1 MLYALGLQDKIVGVD
16 TTSQWPPEAQKDKK
30 SVGYVRA
37 LSAEGVLSLKPSQ
50 VIAVEGAG
58 PPDAFA
64 LLKESGTPITMIPEA
79 LTPEAVVA
87 KIAAIGKAAG
97 AAEPAQQLAASVK
110 TRFDE
115 LDRLRTG
122 LPKQKR
128 VLFVLSLQNGRTM
141 VGGRNS
147 TADAIIALAGGINAA
162 SAVEG
167 FKPMTDEAI
176 ITAAPDVVLMMRF
189 SSAHNATPDELFVM
203 PAFSQTPAAK
213 QKALIRM
220 DGLYLLGFGPRTPN
234 AARDLMAEALSR
246 GQGRPALRREMTLAM
261 KQMPVASA
269 AALALLTA
277 GHRRKSI
284 IAVSALVVFC
294 LLLMLVSLGA
304 GAFAIA
310 PGRVADIL
318 FAKLGFG
325 PADLLDS
332 REALV
337 VLNIRMPR
345 LLLGALVGAALAI
358 SGALMQGLFRNP
370 LADPGLVGV
379 SAGAGL
385 AAAATIVLGDRFFL
399 SAFAMKLPFAMLP
412 FGAFFGGLVS
422 TLALYLIATR
432 QGRTSVATMLLAGVA
447 LGALAGSL
455 TGLLAFISDDR
466 QLRDLTFWSL
476 GSLGGASW
484 TKLSVVAPIVLPLLF
499 AVPLLARG
507 LNALMLGEAEAYHL
521 GVPVQRIKALAILLV
536 ALAVGASVASAGVIG
551 FVGIVVPHLIRLSI
565 GPDHRLLLPLS
576 AIGGAALL
584 VGADIV
590 ARLAVVPAE
599 LPIGIV
605 TAFIGAPFFLWLLL
619 RRGRIAEL

>member
-1 MLYALGLQDKIVGVD
+1 
-16 TTSQWPPEAQKDKK
+16 
-30 SVGYVRA
+30 
-37 LSAEGVLSLKPSQ
+37 
-50 VIAVEGAG
+50 
-58 PPDAFA
+58 
-64 LLKESGTPITMIPEA
+64 
-79 LTPEAVVA
+79 
-87 KIAAIGKAAG
+87 
-97 AAEPAQQLAASVK
+97 
-110 TRFDE
+110 
-115 LDRLRTG
+115 
-122 LPKQKR
+122 
-128 VLFVLSLQNGRTM
+128 
-141 VGGRNS
+141 
-147 TADAIIALAGGINAA
+147 
-162 SAVEG
+162 
-167 FKPMTDEAI
+167 
-176 ITAAPDVVLMMRF
+176 
-189 SSAHNATPDELFVM
+189 
-203 PAFSQTPAAK
+203 
-213 QKALIRM
+213 
-220 DGLYLLGFGPRTPN
+220 
-234 AARDLMAEALSR
+234 
-246 GQGRPALRREMTLAM
+246 MTLAV
-261 KQMPVASA
+261 KQTPSA
-269 AALALLTA
+269 GVAALAALTA
-277 GHRRKSI
+277 GHRRRGV
-284 IAVSALVVFC
+284 IAVAALIGLC
-294 LLLMLVSLGA
+294 LLLMLLSLGA
-304 GAFAIA
+304 GAFSIA

-318 FAKLGFG
+318 LAKLRFG
-325 PADLLDS
+325 PTDLLDS

-345 LLLGALVGAALAI
+345 LLLGAL

-379 SAGAGL
+379 SSGAGL
-385 AAAATIVLGDRFFL
+385 AAAATIVLGDRFL
-399 SAFAMKLPFAMLP
+399 SAFAMKLPFAVLP
-412 FGAFFGGLVS
+412 LGAFVGGLVS

-455 TGLLAFISDDR
+455 TGLLAFVSDDR

-521 GVPVQRIKALAILLV
+521 GIPVQRIKALAILLV
-536 ALAVGASVASAGVIG
+536 ALAVGASVAAAGVIG

-584 VGADIV
+584 VGADII
-590 ARLAVVPAE
+590 ARLVVVPAE

>member
-1 MLYALGLQDKIVGVD
+1 
-16 TTSQWPPEAQKDKK
+16 
-30 SVGYVRA
+30 
-37 LSAEGVLSLKPSQ
+37 
-50 VIAVEGAG
+50 
-58 PPDAFA
+58 
-64 LLKESGTPITMIPEA
+64 
-79 LTPEAVVA
+79 
-87 KIAAIGKAAG
+87 
-97 AAEPAQQLAASVK
+97 
-110 TRFDE
+110 
-115 LDRLRTG
+115 
-122 LPKQKR
+122 
-128 VLFVLSLQNGRTM
+128 
-141 VGGRNS
+141 
-147 TADAIIALAGGINAA
+147 
-162 SAVEG
+162 
-167 FKPMTDEAI
+167 
-176 ITAAPDVVLMMRF
+176 
-189 SSAHNATPDELFVM
+189 
-203 PAFSQTPAAK
+203 
-213 QKALIRM
+213 
-220 DGLYLLGFGPRTPN
+220 
-234 AARDLMAEALSR
+234 
-246 GQGRPALRREMTLAM
+246 MTLAM
-261 KQMPVASA
+261 KQAPSASA
-269 AALALLTA
+269 AALAVLAAARQRRSLMAVAALL
-277 GHRRKSI
+277 G
-284 IAVSALVVFC
+284 LC
-294 LLLMLVSLGA
+294 LLLMLLSLGA

-310 PGRVADIL
+310 PGRVAEIL
-318 FAKLGFG
+318 LAKLGFG

-337 VLNIRMPR
+337 VLNIRLPR

-385 AAAATIVLGDRFFL
+385 AAATTIVLGDRLL
-399 SAFAMKLPFAMLP
+399 SGLATKLPFAVLP
-412 FGAFFGGLVS
+412 FGAFLGGLVS

-447 LGALAGSL
+447 LAALAGAL

-484 TKLSVVAPIVLPLLF
+484 TKLAAVAPIVLPLLL

-521 GVPVQRIKALAILLV
+521 GIPVQRIKALSILLV

-551 FVGIVVPHLIRLSI
+551 FVGIVVPHLIRLSV

-584 VGADIV
+584 AGADIV
-590 ARLAVVPAE
+590 ARLVVIPAE

-619 RRGRIAEL
+619 RRSRIAEL